1 MADRSARSGDPR
13 PNAILVSDAIPD
25 AIPENAVRDETAA
38 DSIGKRPAGQRG
50 ADVDARLRRLCEAI
64 QTSAKRIS
72 AVPAEDAWARHVE
85 DARRGLPL
93 VDAEGP
99 GSIVDVG
106 SGNGVPG
113 LVLAIERPT
122 RQVFLIESNGRKA
135 QAIDGMISALSIGN
149 ANVVPER
156 AETAALEAHR
166 DRHTIAVCRALAPV
180 VVSLEYCMPLIAV
193 GGCLIAWLGEVD
205 QEVVSAVASQLG
217 GELERN
223 VHVDGSERRNLV
235 VVRKVEP
242 TGDRFPRRPGMAA
255 KRPLL
260 TR

>member
-1 MADRSARSGDPR
+1 MPDRAARSGNP
-13 PNAILVSDAIPD
+13 PSAATFNPAEVPD
-25 AIPENAVRDETAA
+25 SVVRDETTSSSPVQPRTT
-38 DSIGKRPAGQRG
+38 DLGGG
-50 ADVDARLRRLCEAI
+50 GVDDRLRRLCEAI
-64 QTSAKRIS
+64 RTSGKRIS
-72 AVPAEDAWARHVE
+72 AVPPAEAWARHVE

-93 VDAEGP
+93 VDAEAP

-122 RQVFLIESNGRKA
+122 RQVFLVEANGRKA
-135 QAIDGMISALSIGN
+135 QAIDGMISDLSVGN
-149 ANVVPER
+149 ATVVPER

-180 VVSLEYCMPLIAV
+180 AVSLEYCLPLIAV

-205 QEVVSAVASQLG
+205 RGLASAVASQLG
-217 GELERN
+217 GELERI
-223 VHVDGSERRNLV
+223 VHVVGSERRNLV

-242 TGDRFPRRPGMAA
+242 TGGRFPRRPGMAT
-255 KRPLL
+255 KRPLPM
-260 TR
+260 R